1 MNQQWRIAGT
11 IGSISKRIERWAYVW
26 VGAHRGS
33 AEKKLACA
41 TRRFGRLTQFHVS
54 HFNI

>member
-1 MNQQWRIAGT
+1 MNQQWRSTRT
-11 IGSISKRIERWAYVW
+11 IEAVFKRIERRAYGR